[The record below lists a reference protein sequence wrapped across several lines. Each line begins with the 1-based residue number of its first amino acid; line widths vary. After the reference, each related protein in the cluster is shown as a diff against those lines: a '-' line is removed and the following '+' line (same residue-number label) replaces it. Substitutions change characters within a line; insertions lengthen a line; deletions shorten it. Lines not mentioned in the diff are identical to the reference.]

1 MNMNKNRD
9 ANLFA
14 ALSALILIA
23 AIGVTGHALAADRS
37 TGPQIHIRYADL
49 NVQDS
54 AGAAALLHRIR
65 VAADEVCGV
74 GMDRDLAR
82 IVQSQVC
89 AKKAV
94 SDAVAAANLPTLTSL
109 YQVKTANHVTL
120 ASIR

>member
-1 MNMNKNRD
+1 MNMNRD

-65 VAADEVCGV
+65 AAADEVCGV
-74 GMDRDLAR
+74 GTDRDLAR

-109 YQVKTANHVTL
+109 YQVKTANHLTL